1 MHDAYEPVPI
11 LEKLPIQIEC
21 LAAWGECWKHF
32 SILFQLK
39 WCFLSAASLS
49 DDWLLV
55 GTKPGHLLL
64 YRIKKDAGRKGSL
77 SLIGYWPGIIN
88 TCVNLYL
95 TGTNRFEVT
104 LEKSNKNFSKKIQQV
119 PF

>member
-1 MHDAYEPVPI
+1 MSVGSTFQSFS
-11 LEKLPIQIEC
+11 LEMV
-21 LAAWGECWKHF
+21 
-32 SILFQLK
+32 
-39 WCFLSAASLS
+39 FLSAAFVS

-77 SLIGYWPGIIN
+77 TLVGYWFGIVN
-88 TCVNLYL
+88 ARVNLYL

-119 PF
+119 PFKRHAVILNVFIGDIVEGWSDSL

>member
-1 MHDAYEPVPI
+1 MV
-11 LEKLPIQIEC
+11 
-21 LAAWGECWKHF
+21 
-32 SILFQLK
+32 
-39 WCFLSAASLS
+39 FLSAAFLS

-64 YRIKKDAGRKGSL
+64 YRIKKDAGGKGYL
-77 SLIGYWPGIIN
+77 TLNGYWFGIVN
-88 TCVNLYL
+88 ACVYLYL

-119 PF
+119 HFKLHAVI